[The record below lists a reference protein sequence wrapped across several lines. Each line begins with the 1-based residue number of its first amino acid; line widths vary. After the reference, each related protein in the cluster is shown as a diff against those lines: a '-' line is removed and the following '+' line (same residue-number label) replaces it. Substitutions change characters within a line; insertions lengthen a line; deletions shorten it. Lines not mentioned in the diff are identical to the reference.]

1 MIESLVLL
9 AYVGPGAGLT
19 MLGAL
24 FAVVTV
30 LVLAVLAPLLY
41 PIRWAWRRLIH
52 AKSIDHP
59 K

>member
-9 AYVGPGAGLT
+9 AYVGPGAGLS

-41 PIRWAWRRLIH
+41 PIRWVWRRFIN
-52 AKSIDHP
+52 AKPVDQL